1 MQWHFEYLNQNRDH
15 FLWIKPFTQQS
26 RGLPALLSKR
36 CFKEISSYRTSF
48 LENSIQFEIWVF
60 LIVVSEKPFLIT
72 VCLSEAFCP
81 DTEDKDRRSK
91 CRVESLCIINLNLIM
106 DKFGTLFE
114 SVTHH
119 YCHNSSKTLW
129 HHKRRALMGNEKKRR
144 KIQKWRKKQLY
155 APRFAHISTNFI
167 KLGSLM

>member
-1 MQWHFEYLNQNRDH
+1 MIIFCELN
-15 FLWIKPFTQQS
+15 L
-26 RGLPALLSKR
+26 LPNSLVASLSIR
-36 CFKEISSYRTSF
+36 CSKDISSYRTSF
-48 LENSIQFEIWVF
+48 LENSIQFKIWVF

-81 DTEDKDRRSK
+81 DTEDKDWRSK
-91 CRVESLCIINLNLIM
+91 CRVESPCIINLNLIM
-106 DKFGTLFE
+106 DKFGTLFK
-114 SVTHH
+114 SMTHH

-144 KIQKWRKKQLY
+144 RKIQKWRKKQLH

-167 KLGSLM
+167 QRGSLM